1 MDGSENDAGPL
12 LSLTNSNEYHVLEI
26 ILPHDD
32 EYELTYINCL
42 QECRS
47 IWRCDGVFFPHRR
60 F

>member
-1 MDGSENDAGPL
+1 MDGSENEAGPL

-32 EYELTYINCL
+32 EYELTYINWL

-47 IWRCDGVFFPHRR
+47 IWRCDRVFFPP
-60 F
+60 